1 MITEPS
7 LARHGVL
14 PPDGQRFANLLLHLL
29 AGMLLLPLI
38 LIASFVIFFA
48 YWNFMPAYSA
58 STIVPD
64 LQARVSLRF
73 YYTSGQ
79 ESGRSVII
87 ETPRGSTTI
96 EMCGFDWAH
105 WGRTSVYRTSD
116 RGLAIVGLH
125 DCDYLVS
132 HDLTVIPRPAP
143 ASSADWD
150 YVGAFDLV
158 FISQGRADA
167 REMRFIPAE
176 EQAECIIMGGSDFVH
191 SWMTRKEARHPDC
204 PWPRVEYSKR

>member
-29 AGMLLLPLI
+29 AGMLLLPLV
-38 LIASFVIFFA
+38 LIASLVIFFA

-105 WGRTSVYRTSD
+105 WGRTRNTGGGVEAFPQRRPD
-116 RGLAIVGLH
+116 RRQIAL
-125 DCDYLVS
+125 
-132 HDLTVIPRPAP
+132 
-143 ASSADWD
+143 
-150 YVGAFDLV
+150 
-158 FISQGRADA
+158 
-167 REMRFIPAE
+167 
-176 EQAECIIMGGSDFVH
+176 
-191 SWMTRKEARHPDC
+191 
-204 PWPRVEYSKR
+204 SKRPESWLRRHARACAGRP